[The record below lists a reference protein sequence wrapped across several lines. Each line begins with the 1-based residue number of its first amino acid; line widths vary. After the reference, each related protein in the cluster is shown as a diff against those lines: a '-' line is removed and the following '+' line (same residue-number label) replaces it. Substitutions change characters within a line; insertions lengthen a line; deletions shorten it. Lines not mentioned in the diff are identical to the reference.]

1 MTNTFGKLFSVTSF
15 GESHGLAV
23 GCVVDGCPAGL
34 QLTEED
40 IQVELD
46 KRKPGTGIAGTKR
59 NESDTIK
66 ILSGVFEGK
75 TTGTPI
81 ALITF
86 NENQKSQDYSKIKD
100 IFRPGHADYTY
111 HMKYNGNRD
120 FRGGGRSS
128 ARETLARVAAG
139 AIAKK
144 ILAHEG
150 ITVRAFVKELA
161 GIECKNYSQKDIENI
176 YETELRMPDKDAEA
190 KALEKIKEAIEK
202 KDSVGGI
209 IEVIATG
216 VPVGLGEP
224 VYGKLSAEIASAL
237 MGINAAKG
245 VEIGSGFE
253 SVKMNGSK
261 HNDILKSNEGKASFL
276 SNNAGGILGGIS
288 TGQDIVA
295 RVAFK
300 PLASI
305 AQKQTTITTNFEET
319 EIEIEGRHD
328 VSVCPRAVPVACAM
342 MNLVLVNALMEHKAR
357 QLK

>member
-1 MTNTFGKLFSVTSF
+1 MNNTFGKLFSITSF
-15 GESHGLAV
+15 GESHGEAV
-23 GCVVDGCPAGL
+23 GCIVDGCPAEIPL
-34 QLTEED
+34 SEKD
-40 IQVELD
+40 IQKDLD

-59 NESDTIK
+59 KESDKIK

-86 NENQKSQDYSKIKD
+86 NEDQKSRDYSNIKNV
-100 IFRPGHADYTY
+100 FRPGHADFTY
-111 HMKYNGNRD
+111 EMKYKNRD
-120 FRGGGRSS
+120 YRGGGRSS

-144 ILAHEG
+144 ILTSEG
-150 ITVRAFVKELA
+150 IIIQGFVKELA
-161 GIECKNYSQKDIENI
+161 GIKCENYSEKDIENV
-176 YETELRMPDKDAEA
+176 YENELRMPDREA
-190 KALEKIKEAIEK
+190 KKKASAKILEAIKE

-209 IEVIATG
+209 VEVIAKG

-224 VYGKLSAEIASAL
+224 VYEKLSAKIAEAM

-245 VEIGSGFE
+245 VEIGSGF
-253 SVKMNGSK
+253 VCTKMKGSE
-261 HNDILKSNEGKASFL
+261 HNDLIQSENKKVKFL
-276 SNNAGGILGGIS
+276 SNNSGGILGGIS

-305 AQKQTTITTNFEET
+305 GQKQSTINKALENT

-328 VSVCPRAVPVACAM
+328 VSVCPRAVPVVEAM
-342 MNLVLVNALMEHKAR
+342 LALVLVNALMELKAR
-357 QLK
+357 K

>member
-1 MTNTFGKLFSVTSF
+1 MNNTFGKLFCVTSF

-23 GCVVDGCPAGL
+23 GCIVDGCPAGIDL
-34 QLTEED
+34 CEED
-40 IQVELD
+40 IQNDLD

-59 NESDTIK
+59 SESDTIK

-86 NENQKSQDYSKIKD
+86 NENQKSQDYSNIKN

-111 HMKYNGNRD
+111 NMKYDGIRD
-120 FRGGGRSS
+120 YRGGGRSS

-144 ILAHEG
+144 ILAKEG
-150 ITVRAFVKELA
+150 IVVRAFVKELA
-161 GIECKNYSQKDIENI
+161 GIKCENYSEKDIENI
-176 YETELRMPDKDAEA
+176 YENELRMPDKKAEE
-190 KALEKIKEAIEK
+190 KALDEIKKTIIA

-216 VPVGLGEP
+216 VPAGLGEP
-224 VYGKLSAEIASAL
+224 VYEKLSAEIASAL

-245 VEIGSGFE
+245 VEIGSGFACA
-253 SVKMNGSK
+253 KMKGSE
-261 HNDILKSNEGKASFL
+261 HNDIIVSKNGKVSFL

-305 AQKQTTITTNFEET
+305 GQKQKTINTSFENT

-328 VSVCPRAVPVACAM
+328 VSVCPRAVPVVSAM
-342 MNLVLVNALMEHKAR
+342 LALVLVNVLMEQKAR
-357 QLK
+357 K